1 MQTTNLNFEP
11 IDYSDK
17 SKSIL
22 DNINKTLGFVPN
34 MYYGMAHNTAL
45 LDIYTYGSESFKRN
59 SGFSQIEQEVIFLTA
74 SYLNNCEYCMAA
86 HSFISDNFTKVPEEI
101 TNALRMGESLS
112 DSKLNALSSFTKTML
127 EKRGNVSDAEL
138 EIFFNAGYSEKH
150 ILGVIAGLAL
160 KTISNYTGHFTQS
173 KLDNVFIGRKWRKN

>member
-1 MQTTNLNFEP
+1 MKTIKLNFEQ
-11 IDYSDK
+11 IEFSAK

-22 DNINKTLGFVPN
+22 DTINKNLGFVPN
-34 MYYGMAHNTAL
+34 MYDGMAHNTAT

-59 SGFSQIEQEVIFLTA
+59 SGFSPMEQEVIFLTA
-74 SYLNNCEYCMAA
+74 SYFNNCEYCMAA

-101 TNALRMGESLS
+101 TNALRSGEILP
-112 DSKLNALSSFTKTML
+112 DSKLNALSNFTKLML
-127 EKRGNVSDAEL
+127 ENRGNVSDDAL
-138 EIFFNAGYSEKH
+138 EAFFNAGFTEKH

-173 KLDNVFIGRKWRKN
+173 KLDNVFMGRIWHKN